1 VPSTTSLPHTPARTG
16 TTTPTDR
23 SEHPLGQ
30 GADEALQRAVVA
42 TRLVH
47 VHREAMLTAA
57 AERRRAVVLAHASG
71 LTMRRVAMELGV
83 STGSVQRIV
92 ETARSRA
99 SRGVTP

>member
-1 VPSTTSLPHTPARTG
+1 VPSVGSLPHTPARTG
-16 TTTPTDR
+16 TTTPTDCLVDR
-23 SEHPLGQ
+23 HAQ
-30 GADEALQRAVVA
+30 DADEALRRAVVA

-47 VHREAMLTAA
+47 EHRQAMLTAA
-57 AERRRAVVLAHASG
+57 AERRRAVVLAYASG